1 MKPIKLLVVLF
12 FVLAFAGC
20 EIVVTDDLTSYE
32 TRSYT
37 TFNLE
42 EIQLCSIYGYSGD
55 FRDVNFNSCG
65 SWNFIGSYSYMQYKF
80 TPSQVT
86 ETDYDG
92 YSSVVTKFD
101 VYSVYAFN
109 YGGDIFIYYDIGN
122 GEGFEYNFTMEE
134 VGYYD
139 GKGYVDFYR

>member
-32 TRSYT
+32 TGSYT

-86 ETDYDG
+86 ESDYDG
-92 YSSVVTKFD
+92 YSTLTIKYYVHD
-101 VYSVYAFN
+101 VYAFN

-122 GEGFEYNFTMEE
+122 GKGFEYNYTMEE

-139 GKGYVDFYR
+139 GNGNVDFYR

>member
-32 TRSYT
+32 TDSYT
-37 TFNLE
+37 IFNLDQ
-42 EIQLCSIYGYSGD
+42 IQRCSTDRYYIDAIRG
-55 FRDVNFNSCG
+55 VQSCG
-65 SWNFIGSYSYMQYKF
+65 SWNDIGFNSYMQYKF

-86 ETDYDG
+86 ETDFNG
-92 YSSVVTKFD
+92 YSTPFY

-109 YGGDIFIYYDIGN
+109 YGGDIYINYDIGD
-122 GEGFEYNFTMEE
+122 GEAFEYNYTMKE
-134 VGYYD
+134 VGHYD
-139 GKGYVDFYR
+139 GYGNVDFYR